1 MSRESLRR
9 ISLTSTKAFVY
20 KAAHRNSRK
29 LKSGKGLRVSNLNLS
44 RPTDA
49 ELAILRVLW
58 SRGPSTVRQV
68 HEALSQER
76 ETGYTT
82 VLKLMQIMTEKGL
95 VERDESERT
104 HVYQARF
111 TQEATQQRLVSDLL
125 EKAFGGSAS
134 QLVMRALAAKPAS
147 AEELAQIR
155 SLLDELE
162 GGKQ

>member
-1 MSRESLRR
+1 M
-9 ISLTSTKAFVY
+9 
-20 KAAHRNSRK
+20 
-29 LKSGKGLRVSNLNLS
+29 SNLDLS

-58 SRGPSTVRQV
+58 SRGPSTVRHV
-68 HEALSQER
+68 HEALSRVR

-147 AEELAQIR
+147 ADELAQIR
-155 SLLDELE
+155 RLLDELE
-162 GGKQ
+162 GGEQ

>member
-1 MSRESLRR
+1 MSKPD
-9 ISLTSTKAFVY
+9 LT
-20 KAAHRNSRK
+20 
-29 LKSGKGLRVSNLNLS
+29 

-68 HEALSQER
+68 HEAISRDR

-125 EKAFGGSAS
+125 DKAFGGSAS
-134 QLVMRALAAKPAS
+134 QLVMQALAAKPAS
-147 AEELAQIR
+147 ADELAQIR
-155 SLLDELE
+155 RLLDELE
-162 GGKQ
+162 GGKQSTTPSKR

>member
-1 MSRESLRR
+1 M
-9 ISLTSTKAFVY
+9 
-20 KAAHRNSRK
+20 
-29 LKSGKGLRVSNLNLS
+29 SNLNLS

-68 HEALSQER
+68 HEALSRER

-82 VLKLMQIMTEKGL
+82 VLKFMQIMTEKGL

-111 TQEATQQRLVSDLL
+111 TQEQTQQRLVTDLL

-147 AEELAQIR
+147 ADELAQIR
-155 SLLDELE
+155 RLLDELE

>member
-1 MSRESLRR
+1 M
-9 ISLTSTKAFVY
+9 
-20 KAAHRNSRK
+20 
-29 LKSGKGLRVSNLNLS
+29 SNLDLT

-68 HEALSQER
+68 HEALSRDR

-125 EKAFGGSAS
+125 DKAFGGSAS

-147 AEELAQIR
+147 ADELAQIR
-155 SLLDELE
+155 RLLDELE
-162 GGKQ
+162 GGEQ

>member
-1 MSRESLRR
+1 
-9 ISLTSTKAFVY
+9 
-20 KAAHRNSRK
+20 
-29 LKSGKGLRVSNLNLS
+29 VSNPNLS

-58 SRGPSTVRQV
+58 SRGPSTVRHV
-68 HEALSQER
+68 HEALSRDR

-82 VLKLMQIMTEKGL
+82 ILKLMQIMTEKGL

-134 QLVMRALAAKPAS
+134 QLVMQALAAKPAS
-147 AEELAQIR
+147 ADELAQIR
-155 SLLDELE
+155 RLLDELE

>member
-1 MSRESLRR
+1 M
-9 ISLTSTKAFVY
+9 
-20 KAAHRNSRK
+20 
-29 LKSGKGLRVSNLNLS
+29 GKQDSS

-58 SRGPSTVRQV
+58 SRGSSTVRQV
-68 HEALSQER
+68 QEVLSQDR

-111 TQEATQQRLVSDLL
+111 TQEQTQQRLVSDLL

-147 AEELAQIR
+147 ANELAQIR
-155 SLLDELE
+155 RLLDELE

>member
-1 MSRESLRR
+1 M
-9 ISLTSTKAFVY
+9 
-20 KAAHRNSRK
+20 
-29 LKSGKGLRVSNLNLS
+29 SNLNLS

-68 HEALSQER
+68 HEALSRDR

-82 VLKLMQIMTEKGL
+82 VLKFMQIMTEKGL

-134 QLVMRALAAKPAS
+134 QLVMQALAAKPAS
-147 AEELAQIR
+147 ADELAQIR
-155 SLLDELE
+155 QLLDELE
-162 GGKQ
+162 GGK

>member
-1 MSRESLRR
+1 
-9 ISLTSTKAFVY
+9 
-20 KAAHRNSRK
+20 
-29 LKSGKGLRVSNLNLS
+29 VSNPNLS

-68 HEALSQER
+68 HEALSRDR

-82 VLKLMQIMTEKGL
+82 ILKLMQIMTEKGL

-134 QLVMRALAAKPAS
+134 QLVMQALAAKPAS
-147 AEELAQIR
+147 ADELAQIR
-155 SLLDELE
+155 RLLDELE

>member
-1 MSRESLRR
+1 
-9 ISLTSTKAFVY
+9 
-20 KAAHRNSRK
+20 
-29 LKSGKGLRVSNLNLS
+29 LKSGRGLKVSNLDLT

-68 HEALSQER
+68 HEALSRDR

-125 EKAFGGSAS
+125 DKAFGGSAS
-134 QLVMRALAAKPAS
+134 QLVMQALAAKPAS
-147 AEELAQIR
+147 ADELAQIR
-155 SLLDELE
+155 RLLDELE
-162 GGKQ
+162 GSKQ

>member
-1 MSRESLRR
+1 
-9 ISLTSTKAFVY
+9 
-20 KAAHRNSRK
+20 
-29 LKSGKGLRVSNLNLS
+29 LKSGKGLKVSNLDPS

-68 HEALSQER
+68 HEAISRDR

-125 EKAFGGSAS
+125 DKAFGGSAS
-134 QLVMRALAAKPAS
+134 QLVMQALAAKPAS
-147 AEELAQIR
+147 ADELAQIR
-155 SLLDELE
+155 RLLDELE

>member
-1 MSRESLRR
+1 
-9 ISLTSTKAFVY
+9 
-20 KAAHRNSRK
+20 
-29 LKSGKGLRVSNLNLS
+29 LKSGKGLKVSNLDLT

-68 HEALSQER
+68 HEAISRDR

-125 EKAFGGSAS
+125 DKAFGGSAS
-134 QLVMRALAAKPAS
+134 QLVMQALAAKPAS
-147 AEELAQIR
+147 ADELAQIR
-155 SLLDELE
+155 RLLDELE
-162 GGKQ
+162 GGEQ

>member
-1 MSRESLRR
+1 MDRVKLRR

-20 KAAHRNSRK
+20 KTAHRQSRK
-29 LKSGKGLRVSNLNLS
+29 LKSRKGQKVSNLNLM

-68 HEALSQER
+68 HEAISRDR

-134 QLVMRALAAKPAS
+134 QLVMQALAAKPAS
-147 AEELAQIR
+147 ADELAQIR
-155 SLLDELE
+155 RLLDELE